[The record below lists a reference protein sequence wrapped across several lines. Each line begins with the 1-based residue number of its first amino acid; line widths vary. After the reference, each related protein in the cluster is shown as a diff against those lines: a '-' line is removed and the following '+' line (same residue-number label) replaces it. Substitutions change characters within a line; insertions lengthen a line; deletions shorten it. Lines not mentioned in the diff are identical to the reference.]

1 MDTDSDDKSEDS
13 SLKENDRKMGTLETA
28 FAVMK
33 AYCAIN
39 VLLLPLS
46 FVNGGYLF
54 SPLMMM
60 FACFF
65 ETLCAVRLSSVALKY
80 KIWTY
85 PGIAKKAMGE
95 KGATILRIMLALGHI

>member
-1 MDTDSDDKSEDS
+1 
-13 SLKENDRKMGTLETA
+13 MGTLATF
-28 FAVMK
+28 FAILK

-39 VLLLPLS
+39 VLLLPIS
-46 FVNGGYLF
+46 FVNGGFIL
-54 SPLMMM
+54 SPLMMI

-65 ETLCAVRLSSVALKY
+65 ETLCAVRLSTVANKY

-95 KGATILRIMLALGHI
+95 KGYQILRLFLAIAHI